1 MTQSLPM
8 RRIVS
13 IFGASNFASAVPNEP
28 EPRMAADL
36 NLDSGISEFLLTSE
50 TMLGAVQQSIDIG
63 AVFADGEKSDDD
75 AKIKQGL
82 IPRTSFPERGQ

>member
-1 MTQSLPM
+1 M

-36 NLDSGISEFLLTSE
+36 NLDSGISEFLFTSE
-50 TMLGAVQQSIDIG
+50 TMLGAVQQSLNID
-63 AVFADGEKSDDD
+63 AVFADGENGNDD
-75 AKIKQGL
+75 AKIKQRL
-82 IPRTSFPERGQ
+82 IPCAGFPERGQ